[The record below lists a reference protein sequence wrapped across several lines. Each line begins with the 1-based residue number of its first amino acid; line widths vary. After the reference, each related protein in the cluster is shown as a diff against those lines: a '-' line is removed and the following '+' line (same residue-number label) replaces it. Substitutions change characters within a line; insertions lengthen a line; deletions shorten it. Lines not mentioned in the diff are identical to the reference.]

1 MKRILLSISLLLLT
15 FNGFA
20 QKGFGIDGSI
30 GLGYNGGDLVYPLLL
45 EGRTQFND
53 HFSLNLG
60 LGIWNS
66 GFKGSWKQD
75 GTDKATLYNLSSN
88 KTLPSL
94 QLGARFQVPVFSFEG
109 KNVRF
114 FAEPKL
120 YFLPFSA
127 QTVTLVEKYYDV
139 ETQDLTGN
147 KIYTPTGEKE
157 KSSFKSACQ
166 PRLFG
171 GIQLGFT
178 YAVDKNFDLA
188 ISYGY
193 TKMDLFKDL
202 RGLSMAD
209 KAQNSWTLD
218 DYLPKKD
225 LQIISVGFL
234 VNFDL
239 N

>member
-1 MKRILLSISLLLLT
+1 MKRILFSLLLLLLA
-15 FNGFA
+15 FNDFA

-30 GLGYNGGDLVYPLLL
+30 GMGYNGGDQVYPLLL

-53 HFSLNLG
+53 NLSLNLG

-75 GTDKATLYNLSSN
+75 ETDKATLYNLSSN

-94 QLGARFQVPVFSFEG
+94 QLGARFQVPVFEYKG
-109 KNVRF
+109 KDVRF

-139 ETQDLTGN
+139 ETQDLTGD
-147 KIYTPTGEKE
+147 KIYTPTGERE
-157 KSSFKSACQ
+157 KSSFKSACH

-178 YAVDKNFDLA
+178 YEVVQDIDFA

-218 DYLPKKD
+218 EYLPKKD
-225 LQIISVGFL
+225 IQIISVGFL

>member
-1 MKRILLSISLLLLT
+1 MKRILLLLSLLLIAS
-15 FNGFA
+15 NGFA
-20 QKGFGIDGSI
+20 QKGFGIDGTI
-30 GLGYNGGDLVYPLLL
+30 GIGYNGGDQVYPLLL

-53 HFSLNLG
+53 YLSLNLG

-75 GTDKATLYNLSSN
+75 GTNKATLYNLSSN
-88 KTLPSL
+88 KTLPSM
-94 QLGARFQVPVFSFEG
+94 QLGARFQVPVFEYKG
-109 KNVRF
+109 KNVRL

-120 YFLPFSA
+120 YFLPFSS

-139 ETQDLTGN
+139 ETQDLTGD
-147 KIYTPTGEKE
+147 KIYTPTGERE
-157 KSSFKSACQ
+157 KSSFKSACH
-166 PRLFG
+166 PRLYG

-178 YAVDKNFDLA
+178 YEVVQDIDFA

-202 RGLSMAD
+202 RGLSMSD
-209 KAQNSWTLD
+209 KSQKSWALD
-218 DYLPKKD
+218 DYLPKTD
-225 LQIISVGFL
+225 LQVISVSFL

>member
-1 MKRILLSISLLLLT
+1 MKRILLSLSLLLLAS
-15 FNGFA
+15 NGFA

-30 GLGYNGGDLVYPLLL
+30 GIGYNGGDQVYPLLL

-53 HFSLNLG
+53 YLSLNLG

-94 QLGARFQVPVFSFEG
+94 QLGARFQLPVFEYND

-114 FAEPKL
+114 FVEPKL

-127 QTVTLVEKYYDV
+127 QKVTMVEKYYDV
-139 ETQDLTGN
+139 ETEALKGD
-147 KIYTPTGEKE
+147 KIYTPTGETA
-157 KSSFKSACQ
+157 KSSFKSACH

-178 YAVDKNFDLA
+178 YEVVKNVDVA

-202 RGLSMAD
+202 RGISMSD
-209 KAQNSWTLD
+209 KSQNSWPLD
-218 DYLPKKD
+218 KYLPKTD
-225 LQIISVGFL
+225 LQVISVSFL
-234 VNFDL
+234 VNLDL